1 MLPSRMAESAS
12 SRLTGLRAVIV
23 EDEVLIG
30 IFLAEL
36 LVELGCNVIANVTR
50 VGKALELLEKER
62 PDFMLLD
69 VNVGGETSYSL
80 ADALI
85 ERGIRFLF
93 VTGYNSPSMLGKYK
107 DYPRLEKPVAFQ
119 ELNDALLELMRAS

>member
-1 MLPSRMAESAS
+1 MAESS
-12 SRLTGLRAVIV
+12 GPGLTGLRAVVV

-30 IFLAEL
+30 ILLAEL
-36 LVELGCNVIANVTR
+36 LGELGCHVIANVTR

-69 VNVGGETSYSL
+69 VNVGGEMSYSL

-85 ERGIRFLF
+85 ERGILF
-93 VTGYNSPSMLGKYK
+93 VTGYNSPSVLGKYK
-107 DYPRLEKPVAFQ
+107 DYPRLEKPVAFR

>member
-1 MLPSRMAESAS
+1 MVESPAPS
-12 SRLTGLRAVIV
+12 LTGLRCIVV

-30 IFLAEL
+30 LFLAEL
-36 LVELGCNVIANVTR
+36 LGELGCHVIANVTR
-50 VGKALELLEKER
+50 VGKALELLEAER

-69 VNVGGETSYSL
+69 VNVGGEMSYSL

-93 VTGYNSPSMLGKYK
+93 VSGYSSPSILGKYK
-107 DYPRLEKPVAFQ
+107 DYPRLEKPITFQ
-119 ELNDALLELMRAS
+119 ELSDALLKLMSF

>member
-1 MLPSRMAESAS
+1 MAF
-12 SRLTGLRAVIV
+12 
-23 EDEVLIG
+23 
-30 IFLAEL
+30 FLAEL

-69 VNVGGETSYSL
+69 VNVGGEMSYSL

-93 VTGYNSPSMLGKYK
+93 VTGYNSPSVLGRSRRRQVAPIAVAKAQI
-107 DYPRLEKPVAFQ
+107 EQSPVCSTA
-119 ELNDALLELMRAS
+119 A

>member
-1 MLPSRMAESAS
+1 MAESS
-12 SRLTGLRAVIV
+12 GPGLTGLRAVVV
-23 EDEVLIG
+23 EDEALIG

-36 LVELGCNVIANVTR
+36 LGELGCHVIANVTKI
-50 VGKALELLEKER
+50 GKALELLEKER

-69 VNVGGETSYSL
+69 VNVGGEMSYSL

-93 VTGYNSPSMLGKYK
+93 VTGYNSPSVLGKYK
-107 DYPRLEKPVAFQ
+107 DHPRLEKPVDFQ
-119 ELNDALLELMRAS
+119 ELKDALLKLMRAL